1 MQAEPGPDQK
11 QQQKEQGNRQEE
23 QGGTALLFKTIE
35 IRQKIQLLCSG
46 TVKRLRR
53 EQTKPQNRRIE
64 SNRGQILH
72 FEFAQYLIY
81 YRKNAGNVK
90 LSRKM

>member
-1 MQAEPGPDQK
+1 MQTGRLVTCILKKAGQREHRLPDQK

-53 EQTKPQNRRIE
+53 EQTKPQNRRI
-64 SNRGQILH
+64 
-72 FEFAQYLIY
+72 
-81 YRKNAGNVK
+81 
-90 LSRKM
+90 

>member
-35 IRQKIQLLCSG
+35 IRQKIQGQLEIG
-46 TVKRLRR
+46 KGIVVMARR
-53 EQTKPQNRRIE
+53 M
-64 SNRGQILH
+64 
-72 FEFAQYLIY
+72 A
-81 YRKNAGNVK
+81 A
-90 LSRKM
+90 